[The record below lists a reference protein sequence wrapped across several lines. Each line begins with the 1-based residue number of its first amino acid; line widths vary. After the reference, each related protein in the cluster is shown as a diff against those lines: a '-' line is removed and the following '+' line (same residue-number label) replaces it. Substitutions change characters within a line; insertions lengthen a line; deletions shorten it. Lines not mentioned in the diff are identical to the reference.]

1 MAIKMRD
8 SDLQRVGE
16 WVRSGSAKAI
26 VGDSADLADL
36 DRVKALATV
45 VEKKNGLGKYIIT
58 IE

>member
-1 MAIKMRD
+1 MAIKMRE

-16 WVRSGSAKAI
+16 WARSGRAKAV
-26 VGDSADLADL
+26 VGESADLADL

-45 VEKKNGLGKYIIT
+45 VQKKNGLGKYIIT